1 LLSDVSP
8 VEAAP
13 SFAAHRVVARVGA
26 ARLVCVIV
34 FTAFFLLGAAWSLAM
49 PYDGPPDELQ
59 HVTRAYGVASGQ
71 IYAGQANS
79 NVTTA
84 ESLVPRGAGCF
95 RWNTMVSAKCQQT
108 PGANQN
114 AQHTLISVGSGAAG
128 YDPSYYL
135 LVGPVIHIWPTMKG
149 IVIARLITDAEI
161 SALLASAAAIAWSGE
176 RNRWLL
182 AGIAVCAT
190 PVVVSL
196 MGAVNPAG
204 VEIGAA
210 IAFWVSLLDLVGAG
224 PVRRPSVALLLCS
237 GALFAVTRGFGVG
250 WLGATVVICLL
261 GARRERLRAMWRM
274 RRVRLSLAGLG
285 CACAAACV
293 WDLLAGPNIDLTG
306 ASMPHKTLR
315 QVVAQELWH
324 RLPSYLDG
332 MVRSTYYYG
341 GDIQV
346 PLLASQIWFGFA
358 GLLVL
363 GGLWLGSR
371 RARIQIAAAI
381 VVPLAILMITD
392 VDAMRQGIFFS
403 QGRYALPLLVGA
415 PLIGAREFGRSS
427 VVSAERSTTL
437 LRLMA
442 VAMLPVQLVVLV
454 SSMLRFQSG
463 YPASGVLP
471 LDPFTGKWLPPLG
484 PLVPIA
490 LMILG
495 LVVLGVFMWR
505 PSRFDATML
514 RFGAVGALVY
524 AIDIAALWVLHA
536 QAGLPLAFATT
547 LAFCCAFAAN
557 LALNRIF
564 TFRVSGP
571 MGRQGARLLALSG
584 ANYATTLVI
593 VVGFSHLWSEYLVSK
608 TIATAFC
615 AVFNFF
621 AYRRW
626 VFEPVADTP
635 APSLHASPETG
646 RVIMTR
652 RAVDRPEQAVS
663 LDEQA
668 DCR

>member
-1 LLSDVSP
+1 MLSDVSP
-8 VEAAP
+8 TEATS
-13 SFAAHRVVARVGA
+13 SFAARRVVARVGA
-26 ARLVCVIV
+26 ARLVWVIV
-34 FTAFFLLGAAWSLAM
+34 FTAFFLIGAAWSLAM

-71 IYAGQANS
+71 IYAGPANS

-95 RWNTMVSAKCQQT
+95 RWNSMVSAKCQQN
-108 PGANQN
+108 PGANQK
-114 AQHTLISVGSGAAG
+114 AQHTRVSVGSGASG

-135 LVGPVIHIWPTMKG
+135 LVGPVIKIWPTMKG
-149 IVIARLITDAEI
+149 IVLARLITDAEI
-161 SALLASAAAIAWSGE
+161 SALLASAVAIAWSGG
-176 RNRWLL
+176 RNRWLV

-224 PVRRPSVALLLCS
+224 PVRRSSVALLLCS

-250 WLGATVVICLL
+250 WLGATVVICVL
-261 GARRERLRAMWRM
+261 GARRERLRALWRM
-274 RRVRLSLAGLG
+274 RSVRLALSGLG

-293 WDLLAGPNIDLTG
+293 WDFLAGPNIDLTG
-306 ASMPHKTLR
+306 ASTPHKTLQ

-332 MVRSTYYYG
+332 LVRNTYYYG

-346 PLLASQIWFGFA
+346 PQLVSQIWFGFA

-371 RARIQIAAAI
+371 RTRIQIAAAI
-381 VVPLAILMITD
+381 GVSLAVLMITD
-392 VDAMRQGIFFS
+392 VDALRQGIYFS

-415 PLIGAREFGRSS
+415 PLIGARELGRSS
-427 VVSAERSTTL
+427 AVGAERATAL

-442 VAMLPVQLVVLV
+442 VAMLPIQLVVLW

-463 YPASGVLP
+463 YPASGKLP
-471 LDPFTGKWLPPLG
+471 LDPFIGKWLPPLG
-484 PLVPIA
+484 PVAPIA
-490 LMILG
+490 LMIIG
-495 LVVLGVFMWR
+495 LIVLGVFMWH

-514 RFGAVGALVY
+514 RFVVVGALVY
-524 AIDIAALWVLHA
+524 AIDIAALWALHA
-536 QAGLPLAFATT
+536 QAGLPLALATT

-557 LALNRIF
+557 LGLNRIF

-584 ANYATTLVI
+584 VNYVTTLVI
-593 VVGFSHLWSEYLVSK
+593 VVGLSHLWSDYLASK
-608 TIATAFC
+608 TIATAFN
-615 AVFNFF
+615 AVFNFV

-626 VFEPVADTP
+626 VFEPVPDTPEP
-635 APSLHASPETG
+635 APSVSPYIG
-646 RVIMTR
+646 RVIMRR
-652 RAVDRPEQAVS
+652 RAVEESERAVS
-663 LDEQA
+663 LDGRP
-668 DCR
+668 D